1 MTYTHLTTNELVM
14 IEAYYQENIKVSDI
28 VTSLGRSKQTIYNL
42 INYLSKGHSAYD
54 HYNRYKIDKKRC
66 GRNKT
71 TLTQS
76 EKDFIQTH
84 LEQNWSLDV
93 IKGTYP
99 DRVSCSMRTL
109 YRLAD
114 RGILKK
120 EDLPWKGKRKPNG
133 HSEKRGKQALRRDLR
148 ERADSYPNFKTEFG
162 HLEGDTIVGEK
173 HKSAVITLVER
184 CSKAIITLKT
194 NGRKASDIEASINQ

>member
-1 MTYTHLTTNELVM
+1 MTYTRLTTNELVM
-14 IEAYYQENIKVSDI
+14 IEAYYQENTKVSDI
-28 VTSLGRSKQTIYNL
+28 VTSLGRSKQTIYNV
-42 INYLSKGHSAYD
+42 INYLKEGHSAYD
-54 HYNRYKIDKKRC
+54 YYNRYKINKKRC

-71 TLTQS
+71 SLTQT

-84 LEQNWSLDV
+84 LVQNWSLDV

-120 EDLPWKGKRKPNG
+120 EDFPWKGKRKPNG
-133 HSEKRGKQALRRDLR
+133 HSEKQVILRLPLINGCLKSPAISLSRSLLISEKNFLIGNLFRMHMTLIFSLR
-148 ERADSYPNFKTEFG
+148 IQDVLSNEVSMNILMAY
-162 HLEGDTIVGEK
+162 
-173 HKSAVITLVER
+173 
-184 CSKAIITLKT
+184 
-194 NGRKASDIEASINQ
+194 

>member
-14 IEAYYQENIKVSDI
+14 IEAYYKEGIKVTDI
-28 VTSLGRSKQTIYNL
+28 IKALGRSKQTIYNV
-42 INYLSKGHSAYD
+42 INYLKEGHSAYD
-54 HYNRYKIDKKRC
+54 YYNRYKINKKRC

-71 TLTQS
+71 SLTQS

-93 IKGTYP
+93 MKGTYP

-133 HSEKRGKQALRRDLR
+133 HSENEENKLFVEICVREQTVILILRRN
-148 ERADSYPNFKTEFG
+148 S
-162 HLEGDTIVGEK
+162 
-173 HKSAVITLVER
+173 VI
-184 CSKAIITLKT
+184 
-194 NGRKASDIEASINQ
+194 

>member
-1 MTYTHLTTNELVM
+1 MTYSYITTLVLVM

-28 VTSLGRSKQTIYNL
+28 VTSLGRSKQTIYNV
-42 INYLSKGHSAYD
+42 INYLKEGHSAYD
-54 HYNRYKIDKKRC
+54 YYNRYKINKKRC

-71 TLTQS
+71 SFTQS

-120 EDLPWKGKRKPNG
+120 EDFPWKGKRKPNG
-133 HSEKRGKQALRRDLR
+133 HSEKQVILRLPLINGCLKSPAISLSRSLLISEKNFLIGNLFRMYMTLIFSLR
-148 ERADSYPNFKTEFG
+148 IQDVLSNEVSLNILMAY
-162 HLEGDTIVGEK
+162 
-173 HKSAVITLVER
+173 
-184 CSKAIITLKT
+184 
-194 NGRKASDIEASINQ
+194 

>member
-14 IEAYYQENIKVSDI
+14 IEAYYQEDIKISDI
-28 VTSLGRSKQTIYNL
+28 ANSLGRSKQTIYTV
-42 INYLSKGHSAYD
+42 INYLKEGHSAYD
-54 HYNRYKIDKKRC
+54 YYNRYKVNKKRC

-71 TLTQS
+71 NLTQA

-84 LEQNWSLDV
+84 LEQNWNLDV

-120 EDLPWKGKRKPNG
+120 ENLPWKGNRKPNG
-133 HSEKRGKQALRRDLR
+133 HSEKRGIQALRRDLR
-148 ERADSYPNFKTEFG
+148 ERADIYPDFHTEFG

-184 CSKAIITLKT
+184 LSKP
-194 NGRKASDIEASINQ
+194 SSY

>member
-1 MTYTHLTTNELVM
+1 MTYTHLTSNELVM
-14 IEAYYQENIKVSDI
+14 IEAYYQEDIKISDI
-28 VTSLGRSKQTIYNL
+28 ANSLGRSKQTIYTV
-42 INYLSKGHSAYD
+42 INYLKEGHSAYG
-54 HYNRYKIDKKRC
+54 YYKRYKVNKKRC

-71 TLTQS
+71 SLTQS

-109 YRLAD
+109 YRRLAD

-120 EDLPWKGKRKPNG
+120 EALPWKTKW
-133 HSEKRGKQALRRDLR
+133 A
-148 ERADSYPNFKTEFG
+148 
-162 HLEGDTIVGEK
+162 
-173 HKSAVITLVER
+173 
-184 CSKAIITLKT
+184 
-194 NGRKASDIEASINQ
+194 